1 MLNDNVRHHSK
12 YVSNQQVIHKCLMT
26 YKDILS
32 NMPFSWYVDR
42 VEESV
47 KRKGYTISKEEI
59 VKSVYYFLKDDI
71 NICPH
76 CYDGTLKGEKHK

>member
-1 MLNDNVRHHSK
+1 
-12 YVSNQQVIHKCLMT
+12 
-26 YKDILS
+26 
-32 NMPFSWYVDR
+32 MPFSWYVDR

-71 NICPH
+71 IICPH